1 MSPKKMRPHQLLSA
15 ACSFRSSPGERG
27 LVLKTDST
35 PILRV
40 TVRNFRWQI
49 DAYDEREYVKAFFG
63 RRSTSSINAS
73 SPAFASV
80 DHSIVNIFYQTASSC
95 LLS

>member
-35 PILRV
+35 RILHATGRI
-40 TVRNFRWQI
+40 FRGQI
-49 DAYDEREYVKAFFG
+49 DAHDEREYVKAFFG
-63 RRSTSSINAS
+63 QRSRGSINAS
-73 SPAFASV
+73 SQPFASV
-80 DHSIVNIFYQTASSC
+80 DHSIVNIIFK
-95 LLS
+95 L